1 MKVIIAGSRSIND
14 YNLLLQAINESK
26 FEITTVI
33 SGAATGVDYLGERY
47 AQERSLPIKQY
58 VPKWKELGE
67 HAEEMRNC
75 DMTADADACIVVW
88 DGTSPGTKSLII
100 QATKRNIPVFVK
112 TI

>member
-14 YNLLLQAINESK
+14 YNLLVETIKESK
-26 FEITTVI
+26 FDITTVI

-47 AQERSLPIKQY
+47 AQENNLPVKQY

-67 HAEEMRNC
+67 HAEEVRNC
-75 DMTADADACIVVW
+75 DMTEEADACIIIW
-88 DGTSPGTKSLII
+88 DGTSSGTKLLII